1 MQRAFSTILF
11 VIILIALFTGNLR
24 SLSSN
29 SEVKNMKHNRLIH
42 EKSPYLLQ
50 HAENPVDWYA
60 WEPNRLIHEKSPYL
74 LQHAENPVDWYAWE
88 PEAFEKARKENKP
101 IFLSIGYSTCH
112 WCHVM
117 AHESF
122 ENPEVARLMNEVFV
136 CIKVDRE
143 ERPDIDNI
151 YMRVCQ
157 MMTGSGG
164 WPLTILMTPDKKP
177 FFAGTYIPRE
187 SHHGRLGMLDLVPRI
202 KEVWDTQH
210 ADILKSADQ
219 ITASLN
225 QLSQGSTGDELDKS
239 TLKTAYEQLSSR
251 FSEQYGGF
259 GNAPKFP
266 SPQNLLFLLRYWQ
279 STNDEKAL
287 RMVVKTLQS
296 MQEGGIYDHIGF
308 GFHRYSTDSHWLVP
322 HFEKMLYDQAML
334 AMAYI
339 EAYQATGKKEL
350 RETAKKIFTY
360 VLRDMTDSK
369 GGFYSAEDADSEGVE
384 GKFYV
389 WTEDEIRK
397 VLKGEEADLII
408 NVYNIDKTGNFRDEA
423 SVENTGANILHLE
436 KTLTEVAFKNKTSVD
451 ELKERVEA
459 ARQKLFTARNKRIH
473 PHKDDKILTDW
484 NGLMIAALAK
494 GAQVCNEPEY
504 ADAAKRAADFIL
516 TDMRRP
522 DGRILHRYRDG
533 HAAILANVDDYAFL
547 IWGLLE
553 LYETVF
559 DVHYLQTALNLNSE
573 MIRYF
578 WDEQNG
584 GFYFTADDAEELI
597 VRQKDIYDGAI
608 PSGNSVAVLNLFRL
622 ARITANSDLE
632 DKANKIMLAFSKDVK
647 SVPSGYTQMM
657 VGLDFG
663 IGPSY
668 EIVIVGNPEAKDT
681 KEMLN
686 SLRKHFVPNKVVLL
700 RPSDQEE
707 PDIIRLAKFTEY
719 QSSFDGKATAY
730 VCLDYACKMPTTD
743 TEEMLKLLNV
753 SSE

>member
-1 MQRAFSTILF
+1 MLKVLSSLLPC
-11 VIILIALFTGNLR
+11 IILITLFTVNLR
-24 SLSSN
+24 TLPSDT
-29 SEVKNMKHNRLIH
+29 EVKKMKNKSDEGDTKKHYNRLKL

-50 HAENPVDWYA
+50 HADNPVDWYA
-60 WEPNRLIHEKSPYL
+60 WG
-74 LQHAENPVDWYAWE
+74 

-143 ERPDIDNI
+143 ERQDIDNI

-164 WPLTILMTPDKKP
+164 WPLTVLMTPDKKP

-187 SHHGRLGMLDLVPRI
+187 SNHGRLGMLDLIPRI
-202 KEVWDTQH
+202 KEIWSTQH
-210 ADILKSADQ
+210 DEIIKSADQ
-219 ITASLN
+219 ITEKLN
-225 QLSQGSTGDELDKS
+225 MIAQSSSGPELDKS
-239 TLKTAYEQLSSR
+239 TLRTAYEQLSGR
-251 FSEQYGGF
+251 YSEQYGGF

-287 RMVVKTLQS
+287 RMVVNTLQF
-296 MQEGGIYDHIGF
+296 MQNGGIYDHLGF

-339 EAYQATGKKEL
+339 EAYQATGIKEFE
-350 RETAKKIFTY
+350 ETAREIFTY
-360 VLRDMTDSK
+360 VLRDMTDKK

-389 WTEDEIRK
+389 WTVDEIRQ
-397 VLKGEEADLII
+397 VLKGDEADLII
-408 NVYNIDKTGNFRDEA
+408 NVYSINKTGNFRDEA
-423 SVENTGANILHLE
+423 SGENTGTNILHL
-436 KTLTEVAFKNKTSVD
+436 TGSLTEIAFKNKESVD
-451 ELKERVEA
+451 GLKERVEA
-459 ARQKLFTARNKRIH
+459 ARQKLFATRNKRIH

-494 GAQVCNEPEY
+494 GAQAFDEPKY
-504 ADAAKRAADFIL
+504 AEAAKRAADFIL
-516 TDMRRP
+516 TDMRRE

-533 HAAILANVDDYAFL
+533 DTAILANVDDYAFL

-559 DVHYLQTALNLNSE
+559 DVGYLRTALSLNGE
-573 MIRYF
+573 MIKYF
-578 WDEQNG
+578 WDEQDG
-584 GFYFTADDAEELI
+584 GFYFTAEDAEELI
-597 VRQKDIYDGAI
+597 VRQKEIYDGAI
-608 PSGNSVAVLNLFRL
+608 PSGNSVATLNLFRL
-622 ARITANSDLE
+622 ARITANTDFE
-632 DKANKIMLAFSKDVK
+632 DKANMILRAFSKDVQ
-647 SVPSGYTQMM
+647 SAPSGYTQMM
-657 VGLDFG
+657 VALGFG

-668 EIVIVGNPEAKDT
+668 EIVIVGEPEAEDT
-681 KEMLN
+681 KDMLN
-686 SLRKHFVPNKVVLL
+686 SLGKHFIPYKVVLL
-700 RPSDQEE
+700 KPADQETS
-707 PDIIRLAKFTEY
+707 DITSIAEY
-719 QSSFDGKATAY
+719 IEYHSSFDGKATAY
-730 VCLDYACKMPTTD
+730 VCLDFACKMPVTNTD
-743 TEEMLKLLNV
+743 EMLKLLNV
-753 SSE
+753 SSDK

>member
-1 MQRAFSTILF
+1 MQRALSTILF
-11 VIILIALFTGNLR
+11 VIILITLFTGNLR

-29 SEVKNMKHNRLIH
+29 SEVKNMKHKSANSDIKKNHNRLIH

-60 WEPNRLIHEKSPYL
+60 WGE
-74 LQHAENPVDWYAWE
+74 
-88 PEAFEKARKENKP
+88 EAFEKARKENKP

-122 ENPEVARLMNEVFV
+122 ENPEVARLMNEVFI

-187 SHHGRLGMLDLVPRI
+187 SHHGRLGMLDLIPRI

-210 ADILKSADQ
+210 DDILESADK
-219 ITASLN
+219 ITARLN

-239 TLKTAYEQLSSR
+239 TLKTAYEQLSGR

-266 SPQNLLFLLRYWQ
+266 SPQNFLFLLRYWQ

-339 EAYQATGKKEL
+339 EAYQATGKNEL
-350 RETAKKIFTY
+350 RETAKEIFTY
-360 VLRDMTDSK
+360 VLRDMTDAK

-397 VLKGEEADLII
+397 VLKEEEADLII

-423 SVENTGANILHLE
+423 SGKNTGANILHLE

-451 ELKERVEA
+451 ELKEHVET

-516 TDMRRP
+516 TDMRRQ

-559 DVHYLQTALNLNSE
+559 DVHYLQTALDLNNE
-573 MIRYF
+573 MIKHF
-578 WDEQNG
+578 WDEQDG

-597 VRQKDIYDGAI
+597 VRQKEIYDGAI
-608 PSGNSVAVLNLFRL
+608 PSGNSIAVLNLFRL
-622 ARITANSDLE
+622 ARITADADLE

-657 VGLDFG
+657 VALDFG

-686 SLRKHFVPNKVVLL
+686 SLRKHFIPNKVVLL

-730 VCLDYACKMPTTD
+730 VCLDYSCKMPTTD

-753 SSE
+753 FSE

>member
-1 MQRAFSTILF
+1 MQHKSAEGS
-11 VIILIALFTGNLR
+11 G
-24 SLSSN
+24 
-29 SEVKNMKHNRLIH
+29 KKHYNRLKL

-50 HAENPVDWYA
+50 HADNPVDWYA
-60 WEPNRLIHEKSPYL
+60 WG
-74 LQHAENPVDWYAWE
+74 

-122 ENPEVARLMNEVFV
+122 ENPEVARLMNEVFI

-143 ERPDIDNI
+143 ERQDIDNI

-187 SHHGRLGMLDLVPRI
+187 SNHGRLGMLDLIPRI

-210 ADILKSADQ
+210 DEIIKSADQ
-219 ITASLN
+219 ITEKLN
-225 QLSQGSTGDELDKS
+225 MIAQSSSGSELDKS
-239 TLKTAYEQLSSR
+239 TLKAAYEQLNGR
-251 FSEQYGGF
+251 YSEQYGGF

-296 MQEGGIYDHIGF
+296 MQNGGIYDHIGF

-339 EAYQATGKKEL
+339 ESYQATGIKEFE
-350 RETAKKIFTY
+350 ETAKEIFTY
-360 VLRDMTDSK
+360 VMRDMTDEK

-389 WTEDEIRK
+389 WTEEEVRHI
-397 VLKGEEADLII
+397 LKGDEADLII
-408 NVYNIDKTGNFRDEA
+408 NVYSIDKNGNFRDEA
-423 SVENTGANILHLE
+423 TGENTGANILHLD
-436 KTLTEVAFKNKTSVD
+436 KSLTEVAFKNKESVD
-451 ELKERVEA
+451 GLKERVEA
-459 ARQKLFTARNKRIH
+459 SRQKLFAVRNKRVH

-494 GAQVCNEPEY
+494 GAQAFDEPKY
-504 ADAAKRAADFIL
+504 AEAAKRAADFIL
-516 TDMRRP
+516 TGMRRE

-533 HAAILANVDDYAFL
+533 HTAILANVDDYAFL

-559 DVHYLQTALNLNSE
+559 DVDYLQTALDLNSE
-573 MIRYF
+573 MIKYF
-578 WDEQNG
+578 WDKQDG
-584 GFYFTADDAEELI
+584 GFYFTAEDAEELI
-597 VRQKDIYDGAI
+597 VRQKEIYDGAI
-608 PSGNSVAVLNLFRL
+608 PSGNSVAVSNLFRL
-622 ARITANSDLE
+622 SRITANTDFE
-632 DKANKIMLAFSKDVK
+632 DKANKIMLAFSKDVE
-647 SVPSGYTQMM
+647 SAPSGYTQLM
-657 VGLDFG
+657 VALGFG

-668 EIVIVGNPEAKDT
+668 EIVIVGDPEADDT
-681 KEMLN
+681 KEMLS
-686 SLRKHFVPNKVVLL
+686 SLGKHFIPYKVVLL
-700 RPSDQEE
+700 KHDDQETA
-707 PDIIRLAKFTEY
+707 DITRIAEYTEY
-719 QSSFDGKATAY
+719 HSSFDGKATAY
-730 VCLDYACKMPTTD
+730 VCLDFACKMPVTN

-753 SSE
+753 SSSK

>member
-1 MQRAFSTILF
+1 
-11 VIILIALFTGNLR
+11 
-24 SLSSN
+24 
-29 SEVKNMKHNRLIH
+29 MKHETADSDIKKHHNRLKL

-50 HAENPVDWYA
+50 HADNPVDWYA
-60 WEPNRLIHEKSPYL
+60 WG
-74 LQHAENPVDWYAWE
+74 
-88 PEAFEKARKENKP
+88 PEAFEKSIKENKP

-122 ENPEVARLMNEVFV
+122 EDPEVARLMNDVFI

-187 SHHGRLGMLDLVPRI
+187 SQHGRLGMMDLVPRI

-210 ADILKSADQ
+210 DEILKSADK

-225 QLSQGSTGDELDKS
+225 QIAHDASGPELDKS
-239 TLKTAYEQLSSR
+239 TLKTTYEQLNGR
-251 FSEQYGGF
+251 YSEQYGGF

-296 MQEGGIYDHIGF
+296 MQNGGIYDHVGF

-334 AMAYI
+334 AMAYT
-339 EAYQATGKKEL
+339 EAYQATGISEFE
-350 RETAKKIFTY
+350 ETAKEIFTY
-360 VLRDMTDSK
+360 VLRDMTDK
-369 GGFYSAEDADSEGVE
+369 EGGFYSAEDADSEGVE

-389 WTEDEIRK
+389 WTEDEIRQT
-397 VLKGEEADLII
+397 LKGDEADLII
-408 NVYNIDKTGNFRDEA
+408 NVYSIDKIGNFRDEA
-423 SVENTGANILHLE
+423 SGENTGANILHLN
-436 KTLTEVAFKNKTSVD
+436 KSLTEIAFKNKESVD
-451 ELKERVEA
+451 GLKESVEA
-459 ARQKLFTARNKRIH
+459 ARQKLFAVRNKRVH

-494 GAQVCNEPEY
+494 GAQAFDEPKY
-504 ADAAKRAADFIL
+504 AEAAKRAADFIL
-516 TDMRRP
+516 TGMRRE

-533 HAAILANVDDYAFL
+533 HTAILANVDDYAFL

-559 DVHYLQTALNLNSE
+559 DVDYLQTALDLNSE
-573 MIRYF
+573 MIKYF
-578 WDEQNG
+578 WDEKDG
-584 GFYFTADDAEELI
+584 GFYFTAEDAEELI
-597 VRQKDIYDGAI
+597 VRQKEIYDGAI
-608 PSGNSVAVLNLFRL
+608 PSGNSVAVSNLFRL
-622 ARITANSDLE
+622 SRITANTDFE
-632 DKANKIMLAFSKDVK
+632 DKANKIMLAFSKDVE
-647 SVPSGYTQMM
+647 SAPSGYTQMM
-657 VGLDFG
+657 VALGFG

-668 EIVIVGNPEAKDT
+668 EIVIVGNPEADDT
-681 KEMLN
+681 KEMLS
-686 SLRKHFVPNKVVLL
+686 SLGKHFIPYKVILL
-700 RPSDQEE
+700 KHDDQETA
-707 PDIIRLAKFTEY
+707 DITKIAEYTEY
-719 QSSFDGKATAY
+719 HSSFDGKATAY
-730 VCLDYACKMPTTD
+730 VCLDFACKMPVTN

-753 SSE
+753 SPSK

>member
-1 MQRAFSTILF
+1 MQRASSSLLF
-11 VIILIALFTGNLR
+11 CIILITLFTGNLR
-24 SLSSN
+24 VLSSDT
-29 SEVKNMKHNRLIH
+29 EVKNMKHETADSDIKKHHNRLKL

-50 HAENPVDWYA
+50 HADNPVDWYA
-60 WEPNRLIHEKSPYL
+60 WG
-74 LQHAENPVDWYAWE
+74 
-88 PEAFEKARKENKP
+88 PEAFEKAIKENKP

-122 ENPEVARLMNEVFV
+122 EDPEVARLMNDVFI

-187 SHHGRLGMLDLVPRI
+187 SQHGRLGMMDLVPRI

-210 ADILKSADQ
+210 DEILKSADK

-225 QLSQGSTGDELDKS
+225 QIAHDASGPELDKS
-239 TLKTAYEQLSSR
+239 TLKTAYDQLTGR
-251 FSEQYGGF
+251 YSEQYGGF

-296 MQEGGIYDHIGF
+296 MQNGGIYDHVGF

-334 AMAYI
+334 AMAYT
-339 EAYQATGKKEL
+339 EAYQATGINEFE
-350 RETAKKIFTY
+350 ETAKEIFTY
-360 VLRDMTDSK
+360 VLRDMTDK
-369 GGFYSAEDADSEGVE
+369 EGGFYSAEDADSEGVE

-389 WTEDEIRK
+389 WTEDEIRQT
-397 VLKGEEADLII
+397 LKGDEADLII
-408 NVYNIDKTGNFRDEA
+408 NVYSIDKIGNFRDEA
-423 SVENTGANILHLE
+423 SGENTGANILHLN
-436 KTLTEVAFKNKTSVD
+436 KSLTEIAFKNKESVD
-451 ELKERVEA
+451 GLKESVEA
-459 ARQKLFTARNKRIH
+459 ARQKLFAVRNKRVH

-494 GAQVCNEPEY
+494 GAQAFDEPKY
-504 ADAAKRAADFIL
+504 AEAAKRAADFIL
-516 TDMRRP
+516 TGMRRE

-533 HAAILANVDDYAFL
+533 HTAILANVDDYAFL

-559 DVHYLQTALNLNSE
+559 DVDYLQTALDLNSE
-573 MIRYF
+573 MIKYF
-578 WDEQNG
+578 WDEKDG
-584 GFYFTADDAEELI
+584 GFYFTAEDAEELI
-597 VRQKDIYDGAI
+597 VRQKEIYDGAI
-608 PSGNSVAVLNLFRL
+608 PSGNSVAVSNLFRL
-622 ARITANSDLE
+622 SRITANTDFE
-632 DKANKIMLAFSKDVK
+632 DKANKIMLAFSKDVE
-647 SVPSGYTQMM
+647 SAPSGYTQMM
-657 VGLDFG
+657 VALGFG

-668 EIVIVGNPEAKDT
+668 EIVIVGNPEADDT
-681 KEMLN
+681 KEMLS
-686 SLRKHFVPNKVVLL
+686 SLGKHFIPYKVVLL
-700 RPSDQEE
+700 KHDDQETA
-707 PDIIRLAKFTEY
+707 DITRIAEYTEY
-719 QSSFDGKATAY
+719 HSSFDGKATAY
-730 VCLDYACKMPTTD
+730 VCLDFACKMPVTNTA
-743 TEEMLKLLNV
+743 EMLKLLNV
-753 SSE
+753 SSSK

>member
-60 WEPNRLIHEKSPYL
+60 WEP
-74 LQHAENPVDWYAWE
+74 
-88 PEAFEKARKENKP
+88 EAFEKARKENKP

-122 ENPEVARLMNEVFV
+122 EDPEVARLMNEVFV

-210 ADILKSADQ
+210 ADILKFADQ

-287 RMVVKTLQS
+287 WMVVKTLQS

-350 RETAKKIFTY
+350 EETAKKIFTY

-423 SVENTGANILHLE
+423 SGKNTGANILHLE

-451 ELKERVEA
+451 ELKERVET

-647 SVPSGYTQMM
+647 SEPFGYTQMM

-686 SLRKHFVPNKVVLL
+686 FLRKHFVPNKVVLL

>member
-1 MQRAFSTILF
+1 MQRASSSLLF
-11 VIILIALFTGNLR
+11 CIILITLFTGNLR
-24 SLSSN
+24 VLSSDT
-29 SEVKNMKHNRLIH
+29 EVKNMKHETADSDIKKHHNRLKL

-50 HAENPVDWYA
+50 HADNPVDWYA
-60 WEPNRLIHEKSPYL
+60 WG
-74 LQHAENPVDWYAWE
+74 
-88 PEAFEKARKENKP
+88 PEAFEKAIKENKP

-122 ENPEVARLMNEVFV
+122 EDPEVARLMNDVFI

-187 SHHGRLGMLDLVPRI
+187 SQHGRLGMMDLVPRI

-210 ADILKSADQ
+210 DEILKSADK

-225 QLSQGSTGDELDKS
+225 QIAHDASGPELDKS
-239 TLKTAYEQLSSR
+239 TLKTAYDQLTGR
-251 FSEQYGGF
+251 YSEQYGGF

-296 MQEGGIYDHIGF
+296 MQNGGIYDHVGF

-334 AMAYI
+334 AMAYT
-339 EAYQATGKKEL
+339 EAYQATGINEFE
-350 RETAKKIFTY
+350 ETAKEIFTY
-360 VLRDMTDSK
+360 VLRDMTDK
-369 GGFYSAEDADSEGVE
+369 EGGFYSAEDADSEGVE

-389 WTEDEIRK
+389 WTEDEIRQT
-397 VLKGEEADLII
+397 LKGDEADLII
-408 NVYNIDKTGNFRDEA
+408 NVYSIDKIGNFRDEA
-423 SVENTGANILHLE
+423 SGENTGANILHLN
-436 KTLTEVAFKNKTSVD
+436 KSLTEIAFKNKESVD
-451 ELKERVEA
+451 GLKESVEA
-459 ARQKLFTARNKRIH
+459 ARQKLFAVRNKRVH

-494 GAQVCNEPEY
+494 GAQAFDEPKY
-504 ADAAKRAADFIL
+504 AEAAKRAADFIL
-516 TDMRRP
+516 TGMRRD

-533 HAAILANVDDYAFL
+533 HTAILANVDDYAFL

-559 DVHYLQTALNLNSE
+559 DVDYLQTALDLNSE
-573 MIRYF
+573 MIKYF
-578 WDEQNG
+578 WDEKDG
-584 GFYFTADDAEELI
+584 GFYFTAEDAEELI
-597 VRQKDIYDGAI
+597 VRQKEIYDGAI
-608 PSGNSVAVLNLFRL
+608 PSGNSVAVSNLFRL
-622 ARITANSDLE
+622 SRITANTDFE
-632 DKANKIMLAFSKDVK
+632 DKANKIMLAFSKDVE
-647 SVPSGYTQMM
+647 SAPSGYTQMM
-657 VGLDFG
+657 VALGFG

-668 EIVIVGNPEAKDT
+668 EIVIVGNPEADDT
-681 KEMLN
+681 KEMLS
-686 SLRKHFVPNKVVLL
+686 SLGKHFIPYKVILL
-700 RPSDQEE
+700 KHDGQETA
-707 PDIIRLAKFTEY
+707 DITKIAEYTEY
-719 QSSFDGKATAY
+719 HSSFDGKATAY
-730 VCLDYACKMPTTD
+730 VCLDFACKMPVTN

-753 SSE
+753 SPSK

>member
-1 MQRAFSTILF
+1 MKHKSAD
-11 VIILIALFTGNLR
+11 
-24 SLSSN
+24 SN
-29 SEVKNMKHNRLIH
+29 IKKHHNRLKL

-50 HAENPVDWYA
+50 HADNPVDWYA
-60 WEPNRLIHEKSPYL
+60 WG
-74 LQHAENPVDWYAWE
+74 

-122 ENPEVARLMNEVFV
+122 EDPEVARLMNEVFV

-143 ERPDIDNI
+143 ERQDIDNI

-164 WPLTILMTPDKKP
+164 WPLTVLMTPDKKP

-187 SHHGRLGMLDLVPRI
+187 SQHGRLGMLDLIPRI

-210 ADILKSADQ
+210 EEIIKSADQ
-219 ITASLN
+219 ITEKLN
-225 QLSQGSTGDELDKS
+225 MIAQSSSGSELNKS
-239 TLKTAYEQLSSR
+239 TLKTAYEQLNGR
-251 FSEQYGGF
+251 YSEQYGGF
-259 GNAPKFP
+259 GDAPKFP

-279 STNDEKAL
+279 DTNDEKAL

-296 MQEGGIYDHIGF
+296 MQNGGIYDHIGF

-339 EAYQATGKKEL
+339 ETYQATGIEEFE
-350 RETAKKIFTY
+350 ETAKEVFTY
-360 VLRDMTDSK
+360 VLRDMTDQK

-389 WTEDEIRK
+389 WTEDEIRLA
-397 VLKGEEADLII
+397 LKGDEADLII
-408 NVYNIDKTGNFRDEA
+408 NVYSIDKTGNFRDEA
-423 SVENTGANILHLE
+423 SGENTGANILHLD
-436 KTLTEVAFKNKTSVD
+436 KSLTEVAFKNKESVD
-451 ELKERVEA
+451 GLKERVEV
-459 ARQKLFTARNKRIH
+459 ARQKLFDIRNKRIH

-494 GAQVCNEPEY
+494 GAQAFNEPKY
-504 ADAAKRAADFIL
+504 AEAAKRAADFIL
-516 TDMRRP
+516 TGMRRE

-533 HAAILANVDDYAFL
+533 HTAILANADDYAFL

-559 DVHYLQTALNLNSE
+559 DVDYLQAALDLNSE
-573 MIRYF
+573 MIKYF
-578 WDEQNG
+578 WDEQDG

-597 VRQKDIYDGAI
+597 VRQKEIYDGAI
-608 PSGNSVAVLNLFRL
+608 PSGNSVAVSNLFRL
-622 ARITANSDLE
+622 ARITANTDFE
-632 DKANKIMLAFSKDVK
+632 DKANKIMLAFSKDVE
-647 SVPSGYTQMM
+647 SAPSGYTQMM
-657 VGLDFG
+657 IALGFG

-668 EIVIVGNPEAKDT
+668 EIVIVGNPEAEDT
-681 KEMLN
+681 KEMLA
-686 SLRKHFVPNKVVLL
+686 SLGKHFIPYKVVLL
-700 RPSDQEE
+700 KRDDQETA
-707 PDIIRLAKFTEY
+707 DITSIAEYTEY
-719 QSSFDGKATAY
+719 HSSFEGKATAY
-730 VCLDYACKMPTTD
+730 VCLDFACKMPVTN

-753 SSE
+753 SQVK

>member
-1 MQRAFSTILF
+1 MQRASSSLLF
-11 VIILIALFTGNLR
+11 CIILITLFTGNLR
-24 SLSSN
+24 VLSSDT
-29 SEVKNMKHNRLIH
+29 EVKNMKHETADSDIKKHHNRLKL

-50 HAENPVDWYA
+50 HADNPVDWYA
-60 WEPNRLIHEKSPYL
+60 WG
-74 LQHAENPVDWYAWE
+74 
-88 PEAFEKARKENKP
+88 PEAFEKAIKENKP

-122 ENPEVARLMNEVFV
+122 EDPEVARLMNDVFI

-187 SHHGRLGMLDLVPRI
+187 SQHGRLGMMDLVPRI

-210 ADILKSADQ
+210 DEILKSADK

-225 QLSQGSTGDELDKS
+225 QIAHDASGPELDKS
-239 TLKTAYEQLSSR
+239 TLKTTYEQLNGR
-251 FSEQYGGF
+251 YSEQYGGF

-296 MQEGGIYDHIGF
+296 MQNGGIYDHVGF

-334 AMAYI
+334 AMAYT
-339 EAYQATGKKEL
+339 EAYQATGINEFE
-350 RETAKKIFTY
+350 ETAKEIFTY
-360 VLRDMTDSK
+360 VLRDMTDK
-369 GGFYSAEDADSEGVE
+369 EGGFYSAEDADSEGVE

-389 WTEDEIRK
+389 WTEDEIRQT
-397 VLKGEEADLII
+397 LKGDEADLII
-408 NVYNIDKTGNFRDEA
+408 NVYSIDKIGNFRDEA
-423 SVENTGANILHLE
+423 SGENTGANILHLN
-436 KTLTEVAFKNKTSVD
+436 KSLTEIAFKNKESVD
-451 ELKERVEA
+451 GLKESVEA
-459 ARQKLFTARNKRIH
+459 ARQKLFAVRNKRVH

-494 GAQVCNEPEY
+494 GAQAFDEPKY
-504 ADAAKRAADFIL
+504 AEAAKRAADFIL
-516 TDMRRP
+516 TGMRRE

-533 HAAILANVDDYAFL
+533 HTAILANVDDYAFL

-559 DVHYLQTALNLNSE
+559 DVDYLQTALNLNSE
-573 MIRYF
+573 MIKYF
-578 WDEQNG
+578 WDEKDG
-584 GFYFTADDAEELI
+584 GFYFTAEDAEELI
-597 VRQKDIYDGAI
+597 VRQKEIYDGAI
-608 PSGNSVAVLNLFRL
+608 PSGNSVAVSNLFRL
-622 ARITANSDLE
+622 SRITANTDFE
-632 DKANKIMLAFSKDVK
+632 DKANKIMLAFSKDVE
-647 SVPSGYTQMM
+647 SAPSGYTQMM
-657 VGLDFG
+657 VALGFG

-668 EIVIVGNPEAKDT
+668 EIVIVGNPEADDT
-681 KEMLN
+681 KEMLS
-686 SLRKHFVPNKVVLL
+686 SLGKHFIPYKVVLL
-700 RPSDQEE
+700 KHDDQEKA
-707 PDIIRLAKFTEY
+707 DITRIAEYTEY
-719 QSSFDGKATAY
+719 HSSFDGKATAY
-730 VCLDYACKMPTTD
+730 VCLDFACKMPVTN

-753 SSE
+753 SSSSN

>member
-1 MQRAFSTILF
+1 MQRASSSLLF
-11 VIILIALFTGNLR
+11 CIILITLFTGNLR
-24 SLSSN
+24 VLSSDT
-29 SEVKNMKHNRLIH
+29 EVKNMKHETADSDIKKHHNRLKL

-50 HAENPVDWYA
+50 HADNPVDWYA
-60 WEPNRLIHEKSPYL
+60 WG
-74 LQHAENPVDWYAWE
+74 
-88 PEAFEKARKENKP
+88 PEAFEKAIKENKP

-122 ENPEVARLMNEVFV
+122 EDPEVARLMNDVFI

-187 SHHGRLGMLDLVPRI
+187 SQHGRLGMMDLVPRI

-210 ADILKSADQ
+210 DEILKSADK

-225 QLSQGSTGDELDKS
+225 QIAHDASGPELDKS
-239 TLKTAYEQLSSR
+239 TLKTAYDQLTGR
-251 FSEQYGGF
+251 YSEQYGGF

-296 MQEGGIYDHIGF
+296 MQNGGIYDHVGF

-334 AMAYI
+334 AMAYT
-339 EAYQATGKKEL
+339 EAYQATGIKEFE
-350 RETAKKIFTY
+350 ETAKEIFAY
-360 VLRDMTDSK
+360 VLRDMTDK
-369 GGFYSAEDADSEGVE
+369 EGGFYSAEDADSEGVE

-389 WTEDEIRK
+389 WTEDEIRQT
-397 VLKGEEADLII
+397 LKGDEADLII
-408 NVYNIDKTGNFRDEA
+408 NVYSIDKIGNFRDEA
-423 SVENTGANILHLE
+423 SGENTGANILHLN
-436 KTLTEVAFKNKTSVD
+436 KSLTEIAFKNKESVD
-451 ELKERVEA
+451 GLKESVEA
-459 ARQKLFTARNKRIH
+459 ARQKLFAVRNKRVH

-494 GAQVCNEPEY
+494 GAQAFDEPKY
-504 ADAAKRAADFIL
+504 AEAAKRAADFIL
-516 TDMRRP
+516 TGMRRE

-533 HAAILANVDDYAFL
+533 HTAILANVDDYAFL

-559 DVHYLQTALNLNSE
+559 DVDYLQTALDLNSE
-573 MIRYF
+573 MIKYF
-578 WDEQNG
+578 WDEKDG
-584 GFYFTADDAEELI
+584 GFYFTAEDAEELI
-597 VRQKDIYDGAI
+597 VRQKEIYDGAI
-608 PSGNSVAVLNLFRL
+608 PSGNSVAVSNLFRL
-622 ARITANSDLE
+622 SRITANTDFE
-632 DKANKIMLAFSKDVK
+632 DKANKIMLAFSKDVE
-647 SVPSGYTQMM
+647 SAPSGYTQMM
-657 VGLDFG
+657 VALGFG

-668 EIVIVGNPEAKDT
+668 EIVIVGNPEADDT
-681 KEMLN
+681 KEMLS
-686 SLRKHFVPNKVVLL
+686 SLGKHFIPYKVILL
-700 RPSDQEE
+700 KHDDQETA
-707 PDIIRLAKFTEY
+707 DITKIAEYTEY
-719 QSSFDGKATAY
+719 HSSFDGKATAY
-730 VCLDYACKMPTTD
+730 VCLDFACKMPVTN

-753 SSE
+753 SSSSN

>member
-1 MQRAFSTILF
+1 MQKAFSTTLF
-11 VIILIALFTGNLR
+11 IIILITLFTGNLR

-29 SEVKNMKHNRLIH
+29 SETKNMKHKSANSDIKKNHNRLIH

-60 WEPNRLIHEKSPYL
+60 WG
-74 LQHAENPVDWYAWE
+74 
-88 PEAFEKARKENKP
+88 PEAFEKARRDNKP

-187 SHHGRLGMLDLVPRI
+187 SHHGRLGMLDLIPRI

-210 ADILKSADQ
+210 AEILKTADQ
-219 ITASLN
+219 ITASLS
-225 QLSQGSTGDELDKS
+225 QLSQDSTGDELDKS

-360 VLRDMTDSK
+360 VLRDMTDQK

-408 NVYNIDKTGNFRDEA
+408 NVFNVKKSGNFSDEA
-423 SVENTGANILHLE
+423 SGENTGANILHLE

-451 ELKERVEA
+451 ELKERVET

-494 GAQVCNEPEY
+494 GAQACNEPEY
-504 ADAAKRAADFIL
+504 ANAAKRAADFIL
-516 TDMRRP
+516 TDMRRT

-559 DVHYLQTALNLNSE
+559 DVHYLQTALDLNNE
-573 MIRYF
+573 MIKYF

-632 DKANKIMLAFSKDVK
+632 DKANKIMIAFSKDVK

-686 SLRKHFVPNKVVLL
+686 SLRKHFIPIKVVLL
-700 RPSDQEE
+700 RPSDQEA

>member
-1 MQRAFSTILF
+1 MQRASSSLLF
-11 VIILIALFTGNLR
+11 CIILITLFTGNLR
-24 SLSSN
+24 VLSSDT
-29 SEVKNMKHNRLIH
+29 EVKNMKHETADSDIKKHHNRLKL

-50 HAENPVDWYA
+50 HADNPVDWYA
-60 WEPNRLIHEKSPYL
+60 WG
-74 LQHAENPVDWYAWE
+74 
-88 PEAFEKARKENKP
+88 PEAFEKSIKENKP

-122 ENPEVARLMNEVFV
+122 EDPEVARLMNDVFI

-187 SHHGRLGMLDLVPRI
+187 SQHGRLGMMDLVPRI

-210 ADILKSADQ
+210 DEILKSADK

-225 QLSQGSTGDELDKS
+225 QIAHDASGPELDKS
-239 TLKTAYEQLSSR
+239 TLKTAYDQLTGR
-251 FSEQYGGF
+251 YSEQYGGF

-296 MQEGGIYDHIGF
+296 MQNGGIYDHVGF

-334 AMAYI
+334 AMAYT
-339 EAYQATGKKEL
+339 EAYQATGINEFE
-350 RETAKKIFTY
+350 ETAKEIFTY
-360 VLRDMTDSK
+360 VLRDMTDK
-369 GGFYSAEDADSEGVE
+369 EGGFYSAEDADSEGVE

-389 WTEDEIRK
+389 WTEDEIRQT
-397 VLKGEEADLII
+397 LKGDEADLII
-408 NVYNIDKTGNFRDEA
+408 NVYSIDKIGNFRDEA
-423 SVENTGANILHLE
+423 SGENTGANILHLN
-436 KTLTEVAFKNKTSVD
+436 KSLTEIAFKNKESVD
-451 ELKERVEA
+451 GLKESVEA
-459 ARQKLFTARNKRIH
+459 ARQKLFAVRNKRVH

-494 GAQVCNEPEY
+494 GAQAFDEPKY
-504 ADAAKRAADFIL
+504 AEAAKRAADFIL
-516 TDMRRP
+516 TGMRRE

-533 HAAILANVDDYAFL
+533 HTAILANVDDYAFL

-559 DVHYLQTALNLNSE
+559 DVDYLQTALDLNSE
-573 MIRYF
+573 MIKYF
-578 WDEQNG
+578 WDEKDG
-584 GFYFTADDAEELI
+584 GFYFTAEDAEELI
-597 VRQKDIYDGAI
+597 VRQKEIYDGAM
-608 PSGNSVAVLNLFRL
+608 PSGNSVAVSNLFRL
-622 ARITANSDLE
+622 SRITANTDFE
-632 DKANKIMLAFSKDVK
+632 DKANKIMLAFSKDVE
-647 SVPSGYTQMM
+647 SAPSGYTQMM
-657 VGLDFG
+657 VALGFG

-668 EIVIVGNPEAKDT
+668 EIVIVGNPEADDT
-681 KEMLN
+681 KEMLS
-686 SLRKHFVPNKVVLL
+686 SLGKHFIPYKVILL
-700 RPSDQEE
+700 KHDDQETA
-707 PDIIRLAKFTEY
+707 DITRIAEYTEY
-719 QSSFDGKATAY
+719 HSSFDGKATAY
-730 VCLDYACKMPTTD
+730 VCLDFACKMPVTN

-753 SSE
+753 SSSSN

>member
-60 WEPNRLIHEKSPYL
+60 WEP
-74 LQHAENPVDWYAWE
+74 
-88 PEAFEKARKENKP
+88 EAFEKARKENKP

-122 ENPEVARLMNEVFV
+122 EDPEVARLMNEVFI

-151 YMRVCQ
+151 YMRACQ
-157 MMTGSGG
+157 KMTGSGG

-210 ADILKSADQ
+210 ADILKFADQ

-266 SPQNLLFLLRYWQ
+266 SPQNLLFLLRHWQ

-423 SVENTGANILHLE
+423 SGKNTGANILHLE

-504 ADAAKRAADFIL
+504 AVAAKRAADFIL

-647 SVPSGYTQMM
+647 SGPSGYTQMM

-686 SLRKHFVPNKVVLL
+686 SLRKHFIPNKVVLL

-753 SSE
+753 SSQK

>member
-1 MQRAFSTILF
+1 MQRTFSTILF
-11 VIILIALFTGNLR
+11 VIILITLFTGNLR

-29 SEVKNMKHNRLIH
+29 SEVKNMKHKSANSDIKKNHNRLIH

-60 WEPNRLIHEKSPYL
+60 WG
-74 LQHAENPVDWYAWE
+74 

-187 SHHGRLGMLDLVPRI
+187 SHHGRLGMLDLIPRI

-219 ITASLN
+219 ITARLN

-239 TLKTAYEQLSSR
+239 TLKTAYEQLSGR

-259 GNAPKFP
+259 GNSPKFP

-279 STNDEKAL
+279 STDDEKAL

-296 MQEGGIYDHIGF
+296 MKEGGIYDHIGF

-339 EAYQATGKKEL
+339 EAYQATEKKEFN
-350 RETAKKIFTY
+350 ETAKEIFTY
-360 VLRDMTDSK
+360 VLRDMTDTK

-397 VLKGEEADLII
+397 VLKGKEADLII
-408 NVYNIDKTGNFRDEA
+408 NVYNIDKSGNFRDEA
-423 SVENTGANILHLE
+423 SGKNTGANILHLE

-451 ELKERVEA
+451 ELKERVET
-459 ARQKLFTARNKRIH
+459 ARQKLFIARNKRIH

-516 TDMRRP
+516 TDMRRQ

-533 HAAILANVDDYAFL
+533 HAAILANIDDYAFL

-553 LYETVF
+553 LYETIF
-559 DVHYLQTALNLNSE
+559 DVHYLQTALDLNNE
-573 MIRYF
+573 MIKHF
-578 WDEQNG
+578 WDEQDG

-597 VRQKDIYDGAI
+597 VRQKEIYDGAI
-608 PSGNSVAVLNLFRL
+608 PSGNSVAVLNLLRL
-622 ARITANSDLE
+622 ARITADSDLE
-632 DKANKIMLAFSKDVK
+632 DKANKIMLAFSEDVK

-657 VGLDFG
+657 VGLSFG

-668 EIVIVGNPEAKDT
+668 EIVIVGNPQAKDT

-686 SLRKHFVPNKVVLL
+686 SLRKHFIPNKVVLL

-730 VCLDYACKMPTTD
+730 VCLDYACKMPVTD
-743 TEEMLKLLNV
+743 AEEMLKLLNV

>member
-1 MQRAFSTILF
+1 MQRVLSLLLSCL
-11 VIILIALFTGNLR
+11 ILITLFTGGLR
-24 SLSSN
+24 VFSSDT
-29 SEVKNMKHNRLIH
+29 EVGNMKNKSVEGDIKKHYNRLKL

-60 WEPNRLIHEKSPYL
+60 WG
-74 LQHAENPVDWYAWE
+74 

-122 ENPEVARLMNEVFV
+122 EDPEVARLMNEVFV

-143 ERPDIDNI
+143 ERQDIDNI

-164 WPLTILMTPDKKP
+164 WPLTVLMTPDKKP
-177 FFAGTYIPRE
+177 FFAGTYIPKE
-187 SHHGRLGMLDLVPRI
+187 SQHGRLGMLDLIPRI

-210 ADILKSADQ
+210 DEIIKSADQ
-219 ITASLN
+219 ITEKLN
-225 QLSQGSTGDELDKS
+225 MIAQSSSGSELDKS
-239 TLKTAYEQLSSR
+239 TLKTAYEQLNER
-251 FSEQYGGF
+251 YSEQYGGF

-296 MQEGGIYDHIGF
+296 MQNGGIYDHIGF

-339 EAYQATGKKEL
+339 ETYQATGIKEFE
-350 RETAKKIFTY
+350 ETAKEIFTY
-360 VLRDMTDSK
+360 VLRDMTDKK

-389 WTEDEIRK
+389 WTEDEIRQ
-397 VLKGEEADLII
+397 VLKGDEADLII
-408 NVYNIDKTGNFRDEA
+408 NVYSIDKTGNFRDEA
-423 SVENTGANILHLE
+423 SDENTGANILHLE
-436 KTLTEVAFKNKTSVD
+436 KSLTEVAFKNKESVD
-451 ELKERVEA
+451 GLKERVEA
-459 ARQKLFTARNKRIH
+459 ARLKLFDVRNKRIH

-494 GAQVCNEPEY
+494 GAQAFNEPKY
-504 ADAAKRAADFIL
+504 AEAAKRAADFIL
-516 TDMRRP
+516 TSMRRE

-533 HAAILANVDDYAFL
+533 HTAILANADDYAFL

-559 DVHYLQTALNLNSE
+559 DVDYLQTALDLNSE
-573 MIRYF
+573 MIKYF
-578 WDEQNG
+578 WDEQDG

-597 VRQKDIYDGAI
+597 VRQKEIYDGAI
-608 PSGNSVAVLNLFRL
+608 PSGNSVAVSNLFRL
-622 ARITANSDLE
+622 ARITANTDYE
-632 DKANKIMLAFSKDVK
+632 DKANKIMLAFSKDVE
-647 SVPSGYTQMM
+647 SAPSGYTQMM
-657 VGLDFG
+657 VALGFG

-668 EIVIVGNPEAKDT
+668 EIVIVGNPESEDT
-681 KEMLN
+681 KDMLN
-686 SLRKHFVPNKVVLL
+686 SLGKHFIPYKVVLL
-700 RPSDQEE
+700 KPADQETA
-707 PDIIRLAKFTEY
+707 DITRIAEYTEY
-719 QSSFDGKATAY
+719 HSSFDGKATAY
-730 VCLDYACKMPTTD
+730 VCLDFACKMPVTN

-753 SSE
+753 SSSK

>member
-1 MQRAFSTILF
+1 MLKVLSSLLPC
-11 VIILIALFTGNLR
+11 IILITLFTVNLR
-24 SLSSN
+24 TLPSDT
-29 SEVKNMKHNRLIH
+29 EVKKMKNKSDEGDTKKHYNRLKL

-50 HAENPVDWYA
+50 HADNPVDWYA
-60 WEPNRLIHEKSPYL
+60 WG
-74 LQHAENPVDWYAWE
+74 

-143 ERPDIDNI
+143 ERQDIDNI

-164 WPLTILMTPDKKP
+164 WPLTVLMTPDKKP

-187 SHHGRLGMLDLVPRI
+187 SNHGRLGMLDLIPRI
-202 KEVWDTQH
+202 KEIWSTQH
-210 ADILKSADQ
+210 DEIIKSADQ
-219 ITASLN
+219 ITEKLN
-225 QLSQGSTGDELDKS
+225 MIAQSSSGPELDKS
-239 TLKTAYEQLSSR
+239 TLRTAYEQLSGR
-251 FSEQYGGF
+251 YSEQYGGF

-287 RMVVKTLQS
+287 RMVVSTLQF
-296 MQEGGIYDHIGF
+296 MQNGGIYDHLGF

-339 EAYQATGKKEL
+339 EAYQATGIKEFE
-350 RETAKKIFTY
+350 ETAKEIFTY
-360 VLRDMTDSK
+360 ILRDMTDKK

-389 WTEDEIRK
+389 WTEDEIRQ
-397 VLKGEEADLII
+397 VLKGDEADLII
-408 NVYNIDKTGNFRDEA
+408 NVYSIDKTGNFRDEA
-423 SVENTGANILHLE
+423 SGENTGANILHLE
-436 KTLTEVAFKNKTSVD
+436 KSLTEVAFKNKESVD
-451 ELKERVEA
+451 GLKERVEA
-459 ARQKLFTARNKRIH
+459 ARQKLFAVRNKRIH

-494 GAQVCNEPEY
+494 GAQAFNEPKY
-504 ADAAKRAADFIL
+504 AEAAKRAADFIL
-516 TDMRRP
+516 TGMRRE

-533 HAAILANVDDYAFL
+533 HTAILANADDYAFI

-559 DVHYLQTALNLNSE
+559 DVHYLQTALDLNSE
-573 MIRYF
+573 MIKYF
-578 WDEQNG
+578 WDEKDG

-597 VRQKDIYDGAI
+597 VRQKEIYDGAI
-608 PSGNSVAVLNLFRL
+608 PSGNSVAVSNLFRL
-622 ARITANSDLE
+622 ARITANTDYE
-632 DKANKIMLAFSKDVK
+632 DKANKIMLAFSKDVE
-647 SVPSGYTQMM
+647 SAPSGYTQMM
-657 VGLDFG
+657 VALGFG

-668 EIVIVGNPEAKDT
+668 EIVIVGNPELEDT
-681 KEMLN
+681 KDMLN
-686 SLRKHFVPNKVVLL
+686 SLRKHFIPYKVVLL
-700 RPSDQEE
+700 KRDDQETA
-707 PDIIRLAKFTEY
+707 DITSIAEYTEY
-719 QSSFDGKATAY
+719 HSSFDGKATAY
-730 VCLDYACKMPTTD
+730 VCLDFACKMPVTN

-753 SSE
+753 SSIK

>member
-1 MQRAFSTILF
+1 
-11 VIILIALFTGNLR
+11 
-24 SLSSN
+24 
-29 SEVKNMKHNRLIH
+29 MKHKSADSDIKKHHNRLEL

-50 HAENPVDWYA
+50 HADNPVDWYA
-60 WEPNRLIHEKSPYL
+60 WG
-74 LQHAENPVDWYAWE
+74 
-88 PEAFEKARKENKP
+88 PEAFEKAIKENRP

-122 ENPEVARLMNEVFV
+122 EDPEVARLMNEVFI

-187 SHHGRLGMLDLVPRI
+187 SHHGRLGMMDLVPRI
-202 KEVWDTQH
+202 KELWDTQH
-210 ADILKSADQ
+210 DEILKSADK

-225 QLSQGSTGDELDKS
+225 QIAHDASGPELDKS
-239 TLKTAYEQLSSR
+239 TLKTAYDQLTGR
-251 FSEQYGGF
+251 YSEQYGGF

-296 MQEGGIYDHIGF
+296 MQNGGIYDHVGF

-334 AMAYI
+334 AMAYT
-339 EAYQATGKKEL
+339 EAYQATGINEFE
-350 RETAKKIFTY
+350 ETAKEIFTY
-360 VLRDMTDSK
+360 VLRDMTDK
-369 GGFYSAEDADSEGVE
+369 EGGFYSAEDADSEGVE

-389 WTEDEIRK
+389 WTEDEIRQT
-397 VLKGEEADLII
+397 LKGDEADLII
-408 NVYNIDKTGNFRDEA
+408 NVYSIDKIGNFRDEA
-423 SVENTGANILHLE
+423 SGENTGANILHLN
-436 KTLTEVAFKNKTSVD
+436 KSLTEIAFKNKESVD
-451 ELKERVEA
+451 GLKESVEA
-459 ARQKLFTARNKRIH
+459 ARQKLFAVRNKRVH

-494 GAQVCNEPEY
+494 GAQAFDEPKY
-504 ADAAKRAADFIL
+504 AEAAKRAADFIL
-516 TDMRRP
+516 TGMRRE

-533 HAAILANVDDYAFL
+533 HTAILANVDDYAFL

-559 DVHYLQTALNLNSE
+559 DVDYLQTALDLNSE
-573 MIRYF
+573 MIKYF
-578 WDEQNG
+578 WDEKDG
-584 GFYFTADDAEELI
+584 GFYFTAEDAEELI
-597 VRQKDIYDGAI
+597 VRQKEIYDGAI
-608 PSGNSVAVLNLFRL
+608 PSGNSVAVSNLFRL
-622 ARITANSDLE
+622 SRITANTDFE
-632 DKANKIMLAFSKDVK
+632 DKANKIMLAFSKDVE
-647 SVPSGYTQMM
+647 SAPSGYTQMM
-657 VGLDFG
+657 VALGFG

-668 EIVIVGNPEAKDT
+668 EIVIVGNPEADDT
-681 KEMLN
+681 KEMLS
-686 SLRKHFVPNKVVLL
+686 SLGKHFIPYKVVLL
-700 RPSDQEE
+700 KHDDQEKA
-707 PDIIRLAKFTEY
+707 DITRIAEYTEY
-719 QSSFDGKATAY
+719 HSSFDGKATAY
-730 VCLDYACKMPTTD
+730 VCLDFACKMPVTN

-753 SSE
+753 SSSSN

>member
-1 MQRAFSTILF
+1 
-11 VIILIALFTGNLR
+11 
-24 SLSSN
+24 
-29 SEVKNMKHNRLIH
+29 MKHETADSDIKKHHNRLKL

-50 HAENPVDWYA
+50 HADNPVDWYA
-60 WEPNRLIHEKSPYL
+60 WG
-74 LQHAENPVDWYAWE
+74 
-88 PEAFEKARKENKP
+88 PEAFEKAIKENKP

-122 ENPEVARLMNEVFV
+122 EDPEVARLMNDVFI

-187 SHHGRLGMLDLVPRI
+187 SQHGRLGMMDLVPRI

-210 ADILKSADQ
+210 DEILKSADK

-225 QLSQGSTGDELDKS
+225 QIAHDASGPELDKS
-239 TLKTAYEQLSSR
+239 TLKTAYDQLTGR
-251 FSEQYGGF
+251 YSEQYGGF

-296 MQEGGIYDHIGF
+296 MQNGGIYDHVGF

-334 AMAYI
+334 AMAYT
-339 EAYQATGKKEL
+339 EAYQATGISEFE
-350 RETAKKIFTY
+350 ETAKEIFTY
-360 VLRDMTDSK
+360 VLRDMTDK
-369 GGFYSAEDADSEGVE
+369 EGGFYSAEDADSEGVE

-389 WTEDEIRK
+389 WTEDEIRQT
-397 VLKGEEADLII
+397 LKGDEADLII
-408 NVYNIDKTGNFRDEA
+408 NVYSIDKIGNFRDEA
-423 SVENTGANILHLE
+423 SGENTGANILHLN
-436 KTLTEVAFKNKTSVD
+436 KSLTEIAFKNKESVD
-451 ELKERVEA
+451 GLKESVEA
-459 ARQKLFTARNKRIH
+459 ARQKLFAVRNKRVH

-494 GAQVCNEPEY
+494 GAQAFDEPKY
-504 ADAAKRAADFIL
+504 AEAAKRAADFIL
-516 TDMRRP
+516 TGMRRE

-533 HAAILANVDDYAFL
+533 HTAILANVDDYAFL

-559 DVHYLQTALNLNSE
+559 DVDYLQTALDLNSE
-573 MIRYF
+573 MIKYF
-578 WDEQNG
+578 WDEKDG
-584 GFYFTADDAEELI
+584 GFYFTAEDAEELI
-597 VRQKDIYDGAI
+597 VRQKEIYDGAI
-608 PSGNSVAVLNLFRL
+608 PSGNSVAVSNLFRL
-622 ARITANSDLE
+622 SRITANTDFE
-632 DKANKIMLAFSKDVK
+632 DKANKIMLAFSKDVE
-647 SVPSGYTQMM
+647 SAPSGYTQMM
-657 VGLDFG
+657 VALGFG

-668 EIVIVGNPEAKDT
+668 EIVIVGNPEADDT
-681 KEMLN
+681 KEMLS
-686 SLRKHFVPNKVVLL
+686 SLGKHFIPYKVILL
-700 RPSDQEE
+700 KHDDQETA
-707 PDIIRLAKFTEY
+707 DITKIAEYTEY
-719 QSSFDGKATAY
+719 HSSFDGKATAY
-730 VCLDYACKMPTTD
+730 VCLDFACKMPVTN

-753 SSE
+753 SSSSN

>member
-1 MQRAFSTILF
+1 MQRASSSLLF
-11 VIILIALFTGNLR
+11 CIILITLFTGNLR
-24 SLSSN
+24 VLSSDT
-29 SEVKNMKHNRLIH
+29 EVKNMKHETADSDIKKHHNRLKL

-50 HAENPVDWYA
+50 HADNPVDWYA
-60 WEPNRLIHEKSPYL
+60 WG
-74 LQHAENPVDWYAWE
+74 
-88 PEAFEKARKENKP
+88 PEAFEKAIKENKP

-122 ENPEVARLMNEVFV
+122 EDPEVARLMNDVFI

-187 SHHGRLGMLDLVPRI
+187 SQHGRLGMMDLVPRI

-210 ADILKSADQ
+210 DEILKSADK

-225 QLSQGSTGDELDKS
+225 QIAHDASGPELDKS
-239 TLKTAYEQLSSR
+239 TLKTAYDQLTGR
-251 FSEQYGGF
+251 YSEQYGGF

-296 MQEGGIYDHIGF
+296 MQNGGIYDHVGF

-334 AMAYI
+334 AMAYT
-339 EAYQATGKKEL
+339 EAYQATGISEFE
-350 RETAKKIFTY
+350 ETAKEIFTY
-360 VLRDMTDSK
+360 VLRDMTDK
-369 GGFYSAEDADSEGVE
+369 EGGFYSAEDADSEGVE

-389 WTEDEIRK
+389 WTEDEIRQT
-397 VLKGEEADLII
+397 LKGDEADLII
-408 NVYNIDKTGNFRDEA
+408 NVYSIDKIGNFRDEA
-423 SVENTGANILHLE
+423 SGENTGANILHLN
-436 KTLTEVAFKNKTSVD
+436 KSLTEIAFKNKESVD
-451 ELKERVEA
+451 GLKESVEA
-459 ARQKLFTARNKRIH
+459 ARQKLFAVRNKRVH

-494 GAQVCNEPEY
+494 GAQAFDEPKY
-504 ADAAKRAADFIL
+504 AEAAKRAADFIL
-516 TDMRRP
+516 TGMRRE

-533 HAAILANVDDYAFL
+533 HTAILANVDDYAFL

-559 DVHYLQTALNLNSE
+559 DVDYLQTALDLNSE
-573 MIRYF
+573 MIKYF
-578 WDEQNG
+578 WDEKDG
-584 GFYFTADDAEELI
+584 GFYFTAEDAEELI
-597 VRQKDIYDGAI
+597 VRQKEIYDGAI
-608 PSGNSVAVLNLFRL
+608 PSGNSVAVSNLFRL
-622 ARITANSDLE
+622 SRITANTDFE
-632 DKANKIMLAFSKDVK
+632 DKANKIMLAFSKDVE
-647 SVPSGYTQMM
+647 SAPSGYTQMM
-657 VGLDFG
+657 VALGFG

-668 EIVIVGNPEAKDT
+668 EIVIVGNPEADDT
-681 KEMLN
+681 KEMLS
-686 SLRKHFVPNKVVLL
+686 SLGKHFIPYKVVLL
-700 RPSDQEE
+700 KHDDQETA
-707 PDIIRLAKFTEY
+707 DITRIAEYTEY
-719 QSSFDGKATAY
+719 HSSFDGKATAY
-730 VCLDYACKMPTTD
+730 VCLDFACKMPVTN

-753 SSE
+753 SSSSN

>member
-60 WEPNRLIHEKSPYL
+60 WEP
-74 LQHAENPVDWYAWE
+74 
-88 PEAFEKARKENKP
+88 EAFEKARKENKP

-122 ENPEVARLMNEVFV
+122 EDPEVARLMNEVFV

-151 YMRVCQ
+151 YMRACQ
-157 MMTGSGG
+157 KMTGSGG

-177 FFAGTYIPRE
+177 FYADTYIPRE

-210 ADILKSADQ
+210 ADILKLADQ

-266 SPQNLLFLLRYWQ
+266 RPQNLLFLLRYWQ

-287 RMVVKTLQS
+287 WMVVKTLQS

-647 SVPSGYTQMM
+647 SEPFGYTQMM

-668 EIVIVGNPEAKDT
+668 EIVIVGNPEATDT

-686 SLRKHFVPNKVVLL
+686 FLRKHFVPNKVVLL

>member
-1 MQRAFSTILF
+1 
-11 VIILIALFTGNLR
+11 
-24 SLSSN
+24 
-29 SEVKNMKHNRLIH
+29 MKHETADSDIKKHHNRLKL

-50 HAENPVDWYA
+50 HADNPVDWYA
-60 WEPNRLIHEKSPYL
+60 WG
-74 LQHAENPVDWYAWE
+74 
-88 PEAFEKARKENKP
+88 PEAFEKAIKENKP

-122 ENPEVARLMNEVFV
+122 EDPEVARLMNDVFI

-187 SHHGRLGMLDLVPRI
+187 SHHGRLGMMDLVPRI
-202 KEVWDTQH
+202 KELWDTQH
-210 ADILKSADQ
+210 DEILKSADK

-225 QLSQGSTGDELDKS
+225 QIAHDASGPELDKS
-239 TLKTAYEQLSSR
+239 TLKTAYDQLTGR
-251 FSEQYGGF
+251 YSEQYGGF

-296 MQEGGIYDHIGF
+296 MQNGGIYDHVGF

-334 AMAYI
+334 AMAYT
-339 EAYQATGKKEL
+339 EAYQATGINEFE
-350 RETAKKIFTY
+350 ETAKEIFTY
-360 VLRDMTDSK
+360 VLRDMTDK
-369 GGFYSAEDADSEGVE
+369 EGGFYSAEDADSEGVE

-389 WTEDEIRK
+389 WTEDEIRQT
-397 VLKGEEADLII
+397 LKGDEADLII
-408 NVYNIDKTGNFRDEA
+408 NVYSIDKIGNFRDEA
-423 SVENTGANILHLE
+423 SGENTGANILHLN
-436 KTLTEVAFKNKTSVD
+436 KSLTEIAFKNKESVD
-451 ELKERVEA
+451 GLKESVEA
-459 ARQKLFTARNKRIH
+459 ARQKLFAVRNKRVH

-494 GAQVCNEPEY
+494 GAQAFDEPKY
-504 ADAAKRAADFIL
+504 AEAAKRAADFIL
-516 TDMRRP
+516 TGMRRE

-533 HAAILANVDDYAFL
+533 HTAILANVDDYAFL

-559 DVHYLQTALNLNSE
+559 DVDYLQTALDLNSE
-573 MIRYF
+573 MIKYF
-578 WDEQNG
+578 WDEKDG
-584 GFYFTADDAEELI
+584 GFYFTAEDAEELI
-597 VRQKDIYDGAI
+597 VRQKEIYDGAI
-608 PSGNSVAVLNLFRL
+608 PSGNSVAVSNLFRL
-622 ARITANSDLE
+622 SRITANTDFE
-632 DKANKIMLAFSKDVK
+632 DKANKIMLAFSKDVE
-647 SVPSGYTQMM
+647 SAPSGYTQMM
-657 VGLDFG
+657 VALGFG

-668 EIVIVGNPEAKDT
+668 EIVIVGNPEADDT
-681 KEMLN
+681 KEMLS
-686 SLRKHFVPNKVVLL
+686 SLGKHFIPYKVVLL
-700 RPSDQEE
+700 KHDDQETA
-707 PDIIRLAKFTEY
+707 DITRIAEYTEY
-719 QSSFDGKATAY
+719 HSSFDGKATAY
-730 VCLDYACKMPTTD
+730 VCLDFACKMPVTN

-753 SSE
+753 SSSSN

>member
-1 MQRAFSTILF
+1 MQRTLSILLSL
-11 VIILIALFTGNLR
+11 IILITLFTGNLR

-29 SEVKNMKHNRLIH
+29 SEVKDMKHKSANSDIKKNHNRLIH

-50 HAENPVDWYA
+50 HAHNPVDWYA
-60 WEPNRLIHEKSPYL
+60 WG
-74 LQHAENPVDWYAWE
+74 

-122 ENPEVARLMNEVFV
+122 EDPEVARLLNEVFV

-187 SHHGRLGMLDLVPRI
+187 SHHGRLGMLDLIPRI

-219 ITASLN
+219 ITARLN
-225 QLSQGSTGDELDKS
+225 QLSQGSTGNELDKS
-239 TLKTAYEQLSSR
+239 TLKTAYEQLSGR

-296 MQEGGIYDHIGF
+296 MKEGGIYDHIGF

-334 AMAYI
+334 AIAYI
-339 EAYQATGKKEL
+339 EAYQATGKKEFK
-350 RETAKKIFTY
+350 ETAKEIFTY
-360 VLRDMTDSK
+360 VLRDMTDTK

-397 VLKGEEADLII
+397 VLKGEEADLIV

-423 SVENTGANILHLE
+423 SGENTGANILHLE
-436 KTLTEVAFKNKTSVD
+436 KTLTEIAFKNKTSVD
-451 ELKERVEA
+451 ELIERVKT

-494 GAQVCNEPEY
+494 GAQVCNEPQY

-516 TDMRRP
+516 TDMRRQ

-533 HAAILANVDDYAFL
+533 HTAILANVDDYAFL

-553 LYETVF
+553 LYETIF
-559 DVHYLQTALNLNSE
+559 DVHYLQTALDLNNE
-573 MIRYF
+573 MIKHF
-578 WDEQNG
+578 WDEQDG

-597 VRQKDIYDGAI
+597 ARQKEIYDGAI

-657 VGLDFG
+657 VGLGFG

-668 EIVIVGNPEAKDT
+668 EIVIVGNPQAKDT

-686 SLRKHFVPNKVVLL
+686 ALRKYFIPNKVVLL

-730 VCLDYACKMPTTD
+730 VCLDYACKMPVTD
-743 TEEMLKLLNV
+743 AEEMLKLLNV
-753 SSE
+753 SSGK

>member
-60 WEPNRLIHEKSPYL
+60 WEP
-74 LQHAENPVDWYAWE
+74 
-88 PEAFEKARKENKP
+88 EAFEKARKENKP

-122 ENPEVARLMNEVFV
+122 EDPEVARLMNEVFV

-350 RETAKKIFTY
+350 EETAKKIFTY

-436 KTLTEVAFKNKTSVD
+436 KTLTEIAFKNKTSVD

-647 SVPSGYTQMM
+647 SEPFGYTQMM

-686 SLRKHFVPNKVVLL
+686 FLRKHFVPNKVVLL